1 MNVFGSFFKGSN
13 ELIIG
18 QSACGA
24 DILSCLALH
33 LREEKCKSL

>member
-1 MNVFGSFFKGSN
+1 MFSEIFLKGSN

-24 DILSCLALH
+24 NIISWLALH
-33 LREEKCKSL
+33 LRVENYK